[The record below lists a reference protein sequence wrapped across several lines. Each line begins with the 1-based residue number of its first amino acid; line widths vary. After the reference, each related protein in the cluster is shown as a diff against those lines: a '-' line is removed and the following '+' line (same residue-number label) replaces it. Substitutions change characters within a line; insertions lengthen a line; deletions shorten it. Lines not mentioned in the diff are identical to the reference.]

1 MDLATE
7 YLGLRLR
14 NPLVAGA
21 SPLSRTADGV
31 RRLAD
36 AGVAAV
42 VLMSLFEEQLRDGDD
57 DAARRYRRLLERSV
71 STVDVP
77 VIASLNCATVG
88 SWTDYARTLA
98 DAGAAALECNIYYL
112 PADIDVDG
120 RDVEDRYLDIVAAIR
135 AAVDIPVSVKLGPYF
150 SSMGQMARRLAD
162 VGADG
167 LVLFNRFLQPD
178 IDIEDMTRL
187 LGPTLSSASEMRLP
201 MTWIALLHGR
211 TRLALAASTGV
222 RGGDEVI
229 KYLLA
234 GADVVE
240 VASALLR
247 NGPDYAAVLLDGLT
261 AWLNRKNHAGV
272 AEIRGRLAV
281 PDDGV
286 AHERDGYVGG
296 MRAADET
303 PYGAW

>member
-162 VGADG
+162 AGADG
-167 LVLFNRFLQPD
+167 LVPGLGNVDPAGYLRLWKAVQAADWATALAEQNRLNKLMEIAFVPQGRSGDAGGIGGFKTAL
-178 IDIEDMTRL
+178 EL
-187 LGPTLSSASEMRLP
+187 LGVIDSATMPAPL
-201 MTWIALLHGR
+201 ALL
-211 TRLALAASTGV
+211 S
-222 RGGDEVI
+222 D
-229 KYLLA
+229 
-234 GADVVE
+234 ADRDAIRAILVE
-240 VASALLR
+240 VDLLS
-247 NGPDYAAVLLDGLT
+247 
-261 AWLNRKNHAGV
+261 
-272 AEIRGRLAV
+272 
-281 PDDGV
+281 
-286 AHERDGYVGG
+286 
-296 MRAADET
+296 
-303 PYGAW
+303 